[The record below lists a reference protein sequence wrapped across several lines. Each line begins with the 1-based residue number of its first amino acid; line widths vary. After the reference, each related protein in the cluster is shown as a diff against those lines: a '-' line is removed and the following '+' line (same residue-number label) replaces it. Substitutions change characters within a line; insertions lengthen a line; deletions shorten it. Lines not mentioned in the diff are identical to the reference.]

1 MLPGPE
7 SDVGIR
13 YGKLF
18 MDDRHTEVSESKGN
32 FQAPYLSIR
41 SWAMWWKQYSTAYEW
56 TYK

>member
-18 MDDRHTEVSESKGN
+18 MDDRHAEVSESKGN

-41 SWAMWWKQYSTAYEW
+41 S
-56 TYK
+56 